1 MCLSW
6 MGLITEPPA
15 PLPPPPTHPP
25 AYPLHQPRLGFHLP
39 HVSVTTASHVRS
51 SGDIHKGPIEELG
64 CHPIR
69 AHCPAPQV
77 WGRMGTPD
85 LRHLSCPLRL
95 WRGQP
100 SQGQGKETPGLAVP
114 SPQQTPPF
122 FPSSLPAPWIQRT
135 SCTQPLSPLTHTS
148 PILPAAMSPHHPSWA
163 WGWEWQGQDPTSVL
177 SPSLGALAPRKRLR
191 RSSFL
196 SHHHTVE
203 GLNLQRSKTNQTR
216 GNRRKPK

>member
-39 HVSVTTASHVRS
+39 RVSVTTASHVRS

-100 SQGQGKETPGLAVP
+100 SQGQGKETPWLG
-114 SPQQTPPF
+114 S
-122 FPSSLPAPWIQRT
+122 
-135 SCTQPLSPLTHTS
+135 PLSSTDPSIFPL
-148 PILPAAMSPHHPSWA
+148 
-163 WGWEWQGQDPTSVL
+163 L
-177 SPSLGALAPRKRLR
+177 SPSPLDSEDLMHSAFISPNTYQPHSPCCHVPTSPKLGLGVGVAGTRSHKCPLPLPGSPGSKKKAQTSLFPFPPPHSR
-191 RSSFL
+191 RAESA
-196 SHHHTVE
+196 E
-203 GLNLQRSKTNQTR
+203 KQG
-216 GNRRKPK
+216 KPN